1 MYHNFRNTA
10 QAILM
15 CVLLLTAAVASA
27 QKIEVFGLTKD
38 SLIWKKYVSEM
49 IAADN
54 PDTFALFATCR
65 TIIDTL

>member
-1 MYHNFRNTA
+1 MVTLSRHNIRPITDTKMYHNFRNTA

-38 SLIWKKYVSEM
+38 SLIWKKICVRDDCS
-49 IAADN
+49 
-54 PDTFALFATCR
+54 
-65 TIIDTL
+65 